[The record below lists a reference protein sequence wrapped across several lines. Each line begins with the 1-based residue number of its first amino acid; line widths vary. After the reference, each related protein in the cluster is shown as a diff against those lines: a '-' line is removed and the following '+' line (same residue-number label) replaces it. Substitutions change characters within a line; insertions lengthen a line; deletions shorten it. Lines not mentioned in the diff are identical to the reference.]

1 VPRRLRPVLVVF
13 AALAA
18 LLPVGPAAAHPSEGG
33 LKVVAE
39 GLSNPR
45 GLDIGPRGDIYV
57 AEAGRGGPGPAC
69 IVGPEGEQQC
79 AGATGA
85 ISRISHG
92 HVKRLLTGLPSL
104 ADPATG
110 EGATGPHDVDLRG
123 RYGGASFVVGLGAN
137 PAARAQLGEL
147 GPRFGWLY
155 RVSPFG
161 RVRPVADIAGY
172 EASANPDGSEVPDSN
187 PYSVLSRHGKRL
199 VVDAGGNSLLRV
211 SRGGLIST
219 LAIFEPRLVP
229 APPGFPVPELP
240 MDAVPTSV
248 ARGPDG
254 ALYVSQLTGFPFPVG
269 GARIYR
275 VDKNGGAPEVYA
287 EGFTNVTGLDF
298 GPDGS
303 LYVVEFASNG
313 ILSGDPAGALYR
325 IKPGRSP
332 EVVVSEGLVAPNGVA
347 VDSDGD
353 IYITNN
359 SVSPDAGQVVKVKGP
374 RRGHRH

>member
-1 VPRRLRPVLVVF
+1 MRRRLRPVLALVVAV
-13 AALAA
+13 AAF
-18 LLPVGPAAAHPSEGG
+18 LPAGQAAAYPSEGE
-33 LKVVAE
+33 LQVVAE

-45 GLDIGPRGDIYV
+45 GLDIGPWGEIYV
-57 AEAGRGGPGPAC
+57 AEAGRGGPGPDC
-69 IVGPEGEQQC
+69 IVGPEGDQQC

-85 ISRISHG
+85 ISRIRHG
-92 HVKRLLTGLPSL
+92 EVKRLLTGLPSL

-110 EGATGPHDVDLRG
+110 EGATGPHDVDLG
-123 RYGGASFVVGLGAN
+123 GSFGGADFVVGLGAN

-155 RVSPFG
+155 RVSSFG

-187 PYSVLSRHGKRL
+187 PYSVLNRHGHRI

-211 SRGGLIST
+211 GRSGRIAT
-219 LAIFEPRLVP
+219 LAVFEPRLVP

-248 ARGPDG
+248 VRGPDG

-275 VDKNGGAPEVYA
+275 VEPGGEPEVYA

-303 LYVVEFASNG
+303 LYVVEFATNG
-313 ILSGDPAGALYR
+313 ILSGDPAGALHR
-325 IKPGRSP
+325 IKPGGSP
-332 EVVVSEGLVAPNGVA
+332 ELVVSEGLVAPNGVA
-347 VDSDGD
+347 VDRKGD
-353 IYITNN
+353 VYITNN
-359 SVSPDAGQVVKVKGP
+359 SVSPDNGQVVKVKRP

>member
-1 VPRRLRPVLVVF
+1 VPRRLRLVLALVAAMA

-18 LLPVGPAAAHPSEGG
+18 GPAAARPSEGD
-33 LKVVAE
+33 LKIVAE

-45 GLDIGPRGDIYV
+45 GLDIGPRGEIYV
-57 AEAGRGGPGPAC
+57 AEAGRGGPGPDC

-79 AGATGA
+79 AGSTGA
-85 ISRISHG
+85 ISRIHHG
-92 HVKRLLTGLPSL
+92 EVKRLLTGLPSL

-110 EGATGPHDVDLRG
+110 EGATGPHDVDLR
-123 RYGGASFVVGLGAN
+123 RHSGGADFVVGLGAN

-155 RVSPFG
+155 RVSRFG
-161 RVRPVADIAGY
+161 HVRPVADIAGY

-187 PYSVLSRHGKRL
+187 PYSVLNRHGKSF

-211 SRGGLIST
+211 GRSGRIST
-219 LAIFEPRLVP
+219 LAVFEPRLVP
-229 APPGFPVPELP
+229 APPGFPEPELP

-248 ARGPDG
+248 VRGPDG

-275 VDKNGGAPEVYA
+275 VEPGGEPEIYA

-298 GPDGS
+298 GPDGR
-303 LYVVEFASNG
+303 LYVVEFAANG

-325 IKPGRSP
+325 IKPGGSP
-332 EVVVSEGLVAPNGVA
+332 ELVVSQGLIAPNGVA
-347 VDSDGD
+347 VDHKGD

-359 SVSPDAGQVVKVKGP
+359 SVSPDDGQVVKVKGP
-374 RRGHRH
+374 RRGHHH